1 MSINVYT
8 VLTQFIKIVD
18 DEGAL
23 NFKVI
28 EWCKENLRETIIAI
42 PETQPD
48 ETVAMDKANLEPPT
62 KMARSNK
69 VIIITPC
76 RLCIDLVL
84 VFYHDDT
91 YL

>member
-23 NFKVI
+23 NFKGT
-28 EWCKENLRETIIAI
+28 EWCEENLQETIIAI

-48 ETVAMDKANLEPPT
+48 NM
-62 KMARSNK
+62 
-69 VIIITPC
+69 
-76 RLCIDLVL
+76 RL
-84 VFYHDDT
+84 
-91 YL
+91 